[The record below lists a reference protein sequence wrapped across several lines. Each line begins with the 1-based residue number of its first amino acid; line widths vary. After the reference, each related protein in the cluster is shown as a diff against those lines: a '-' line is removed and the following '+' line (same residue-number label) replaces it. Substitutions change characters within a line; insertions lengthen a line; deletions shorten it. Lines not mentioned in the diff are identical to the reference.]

1 MSQHYRVTLKMAD
14 GFTNQEESEDIS
26 RLVSN
31 AHELAKEHG
40 GVVAHDYIDKAGLII
55 YTDAENTKATGQAD
69 ITPVV

>member
-14 GFTNQEESEDIS
+14 GFTNEQKGENIS

-31 AHELAKEHG
+31 AHELAKKHG

-55 YTDAENTKATGQAD
+55 YTDSENTKATGQAD